1 MFQKLEFVQ
10 FICNMS
16 ISKIKYKLIFLFIL
30 VSTSLSAQN
39 TKQFLKLGAEAMSRK
54 DYSSAAQY
62 YHQVILL
69 DSSKIE
75 HQLLFADASRLN
87 YDGDAALHWYQKIF
101 KKDNART
108 YKEVPFYIAM
118 QLKTNGK
125 YKDAKKYFDK
135 YYKKQRNSKDAEKK
149 KLALK
154 ARQEYESCDIAQV
167 LIKNPVDVKVLH
179 LDSAVNSKV
188 SEYAPFEY
196 DSLLYFSSLRDK
208 SHTDKAGVGYNK
220 IYTSKKSAIKP
231 NKFLKAKELDS
242 LFNKNNIHNANTS
255 FNNDFTKVFVSRC
268 GAINS
273 TQYRCEIYMSDFKD
287 GHWTELQKLQPPIN
301 VSGVNTSQP
310 CYSEING
317 KPVLFFA
324 SDRAGGE
331 GGMDIWYA
339 YINADN
345 RFGTPINAGKKV
357 NTVEDDITPWFVKEN
372 QTLYFSSTWHKG
384 LGNFDIF
391 SAVLK
396 DNEFSDAQNVGYPI
410 NSSYNDIYYSVN
422 SNKDKAFISSNRL
435 GSYFEDKPNCCND
448 IYSFPITPLT
458 EPPKPIDTTALL
470 MNQMKVLV
478 PLTLYFHNDEPEPKT
493 KVIVTK
499 KNYKKTYDDY
509 TILKPKYLSE
519 YSRGLEGDQ
528 KDYAINRIE
537 SFFEDS
543 VDAGM
548 QDLDKFALLLE
559 QVLERGE
566 KVKITMKGYCSPL
579 ASTDYNINL
588 AKRRISSLRNYF
600 MEYGNGKF
608 VKYVDNPNE
617 LEGRIEFFNEDIGE
631 LPVSKVS
638 DDLKDTRN
646 SVYSPFAA
654 AERKIQIIA
663 VSYIEQK

>member
-1 MFQKLEFVQ
+1 
-10 FICNMS
+10 MS
-16 ISKIKYKLIFLFIL
+16 SGLFSQSIK
-30 VSTSLSAQN
+30 S
-39 TKQFLKLGAEAMSRK
+39 FLKQGSEAMSKK
-54 DYSSAAQY
+54 DYSSAAQIY
-62 YHQVILL
+62 NQVILI
-69 DSSKIE
+69 DSSNIE
-75 HQLLFADASRLN
+75 YQLLFADASRLN
-87 YDGDAALHWYQKIF
+87 YDGDVALHWYQKIF
-101 KKDNART
+101 KKDNGKT

-135 YYKKQRNSKDAEKK
+135 YYKKQRNSKDKE
-149 KLALK
+149 K
-154 ARQEYESCDIAQV
+154 ARLAAKAKQEFEACDIAQV
-167 LIKNPVDVKVLH
+167 IIKSPLDVKVVH

-208 SHTDKAGVGYNK
+208 SKQDAAGVGFNK
-220 IYTSKKSAIKP
+220 LYTSKKSAIKP

-242 LFNKNNIHNANTS
+242 LFNKSNIHNANTS
-255 FNNDFTKVFVSRC
+255 FNSDFTKVFVSRC
-268 GAINS
+268 GAINA
-273 TQYRCEIYMSDFKD
+273 TQYRCEIYVSDFKE
-287 GHWTELQKLQPPIN
+287 GHWTELQKLPSPIN
-301 VSGVNTSQP
+301 VSGSNTTQP
-310 CYSEING
+310 CLSEIND

-324 SDRAGGE
+324 SDRAAGE
-331 GGMDIWYA
+331 GAMDIWYA
-339 YINADN
+339 FMNADGT
-345 RFGTPINAGKKV
+345 FETPINAGKKI
-357 NTVEDDITPWFVKEN
+357 NTIEDDITPWFVKEN
-372 QTLYFSSTWHKG
+372 KTLYFSSTWHKG

-391 SAVLK
+391 TSEFK
-396 DNEFSDAQNVGYPI
+396 NNEFTDAQNIGYPI

-422 SNKDKAFISSNRL
+422 SKKDRAYISSNRL

-470 MNQMKVLV
+470 INQMKVLV

-509 TILKPKYLSE
+509 TILKPKYFSE
-519 YSRGLEGDQ
+519 YAKGLDGEQ
-528 KDYAINRIE
+528 KELAINRIE
-537 SFFEDS
+537 NFFEDS

-559 QVLERGE
+559 QVLLRGE

-579 ASTDYNINL
+579 ASTDYNVNL

-600 MEYGNGKF
+600 MEYSNGKF
-608 VKYVDNPNE
+608 VKYVDNTIE
-617 LEGRIEFFNEDIGE
+617 SEGRIEFFNEDIGE
-631 LPVSKVS
+631 LPVSTVS
-638 DDLKDTRN
+638 DDVKDVRN

-654 AERKIQIIA
+654 SERKIQIIA
-663 VSYIEQK
+663 ISYLK

>member
-1 MFQKLEFVQ
+1 M
-10 FICNMS
+10 MS
-16 ISKIKYKLIFLFIL
+16 LKKHTLLVIFCLLMSSGLFSQSIK
-30 VSTSLSAQN
+30 S
-39 TKQFLKLGAEAMSRK
+39 FLKQGSEAMSKK
-54 DYSSAAQY
+54 DYSSAAQIY
-62 YHQVILL
+62 NQVILI
-69 DSSKIE
+69 DSSNIE
-75 HQLLFADASRLN
+75 YQLLFADASRLN
-87 YDGDAALHWYQKIF
+87 YDGDVALHWYQKIF
-101 KKDNART
+101 KKDNGKT

-135 YYKKQRNSKDAEKK
+135 YYKKQRNSKDKE
-149 KLALK
+149 K
-154 ARQEYESCDIAQV
+154 ARLAAKAKQEFEACDIAQV
-167 LIKNPVDVKVLH
+167 IIKSPLDVKVVH

-208 SHTDKAGVGYNK
+208 SKQDAAGVGFNK
-220 IYTSKKSAIKP
+220 LYTSKKSAIKP

-242 LFNKNNIHNANTS
+242 LFNKSNIHNANTS
-255 FNNDFTKVFVSRC
+255 FNSDFTKVFVSRC
-268 GAINS
+268 GAINA
-273 TQYRCEIYMSDFKD
+273 TQYRCEIYVSDFKE
-287 GHWTELQKLQPPIN
+287 GHWTELQKLPSPIN
-301 VSGVNTSQP
+301 VSGSNTTQP
-310 CYSEING
+310 CLSEINN

-324 SDRAGGE
+324 SDRAAGE
-331 GGMDIWYA
+331 GAMDIWYA
-339 YINADN
+339 FMNADGT
-345 RFGTPINAGKKV
+345 FETPINAGKKI
-357 NTVEDDITPWFVKEN
+357 NTIEDDITPWFVKEN
-372 QTLYFSSTWHKG
+372 KTLYFSSTWHKG

-391 SAVLK
+391 TSEFK
-396 DNEFSDAQNVGYPI
+396 NNEFTDAQNIGYPI

-422 SNKDKAFISSNRL
+422 SKKDRAYISSNRL

-470 MNQMKVLV
+470 INQMKVLV

-509 TILKPKYLSE
+509 TILKPKYFSE
-519 YSRGLEGDQ
+519 YAKGLDGEQ
-528 KDYAINRIE
+528 KELAINRIE
-537 SFFEDS
+537 NFFEDS

-559 QVLERGE
+559 QVLLRGE

-579 ASTDYNINL
+579 ASTDYNVNL

-600 MEYGNGKF
+600 MEYGEGKF
-608 VKYVDNPNE
+608 VKYVDNTNE
-617 LEGRIEFFNEDIGE
+617 SEGRIEFFNEDIGE
-631 LPVSKVS
+631 LPISTVS
-638 DDLKDTRN
+638 DDVKDVRN

-654 AERKIQIIA
+654 SERKIQIIA
-663 VSYIEQK
+663 ISYLK